1 MPVLVFVFGRLFS
14 GEHRR
19 VIVAARFKR
28 FNNQSLI
35 FALFASFFP
44 ERPLT
49 RSGQLNIIYLL
60 FNVPVFISVEE
71 SSPLSSVNS
80 ELQSDSSK

>member
-28 FNNQSLI
+28 FNNQS

-80 ELQSDSSK
+80 ELHSDSSK